1 MKAKTKI
8 ILVLLFC
15 TKSIF
20 CQDERKIDSFHS
32 LYQVHKNEDLQR
44 AEKYARGSVFL
55 SDKNSLDSLALISHY
70 YLAENL
76 YKQRQI
82 KETEKNITITLKLA
96 KRLNNEQYKA
106 LSYLMLAKVNRV
118 NGNYDVSLV
127 NLNKTLSIAKNNNFY
142 NLEHK
147 TLISKSILFRKTKN
161 PQKSKRVLNKI
172 LENNKFKDTTLL
184 VRTYS
189 ALGLLYFK
197 SLNLKDSSALFF
209 KKGIELLEHT
219 NNDYSKAVLYFNYG
233 DLLLQNK
240 KEKEGLHYLKLTEK
254 IAKKNNNYKSLFFV
268 NSSLAIYHHGNENY
282 IKAIEK
288 YIEANEKY
296 GEFVNNTEIA
306 RLYWLLADAL
316 YLNKQSD
323 EAYLYLEKLVYLKD
337 SLFTIEKNKTFEKL
351 QTEYEVAKK
360 NDQIAFLEKEQILE
374 AKQKKLIVGVGGLL
388 LIALILLVF
397 IYRYRV
403 KSQKI
408 IRAQEKELYT
418 KEKTELEQAQKI
430 ERIEGYIAGEEK
442 EKNRIAI
449 ELHDGIGGQ
458 LSGIKHFVSSL
469 PKNQETAVLQKNIS
483 TVSKEVRLLSHT
495 LSSNYS
501 LQQSFKHLLNTL
513 QHQYENHF
521 TIEVSL
527 FPEEAIENIANEQKL
542 FLYRTIQELINNTY
556 KYAKANL
563 VMISI
568 TISEEIVLILEDN
581 GVGFNTESTFNGI
594 GLENIKE
601 RVYNLKGTFVLDS
614 VLERGTSIII
624 EIPNT
629 DA

>member
-1 MKAKTKI
+1 MKI

-15 TKSIF
+15 SQSIC
-20 CQDERKIDSFHS
+20 CQYQRKIDSLHN
-32 LYQVHKNEDLQR
+32 LYQIHKNKDLQR
-44 AEKYARGSVFL
+44 AEKYARESVFL
-55 SDKNSLDSLALISHY
+55 SDKNNQDSLATISHF

-82 KETEKNITITLKLA
+82 KETEKNITTTLKLA

-106 LSYLMLAKVNRV
+106 LSYLMLAKINRV
-118 NGNYDVSLV
+118 NGNYDLSLI
-127 NLNKTLSIAKNNNFY
+127 NLNKTLSIAKKNNLY

-147 TLISKSILFRKTKN
+147 TLISKAILFKRTKN
-161 PQKSKRVLNKI
+161 AKKSKRVLNQI
-172 LENNKFKDTTLL
+172 LKNNRFKDTILL
-184 VRTYS
+184 SSTYN
-189 ALGLLYFK
+189 ALGSLYFK
-197 SLNLKDSSALFF
+197 SFHLKDSSALFL
-209 KKGIELLEHT
+209 KKGIELINHT
-219 NNDYSKAVLYFNYG
+219 DNDYSKTVLYYNYG

-240 KEKEGLHYLKLTEK
+240 KEKEALYYLMLTEK
-254 IAKKNNNYKSLFFV
+254 IAKKNNNFKSLFYV
-268 NSSLAIYHHGNENY
+268 NNALAIYHHGNNNY
-282 IKAIEK
+282 KKAIEK
-288 YIEANEKY
+288 YTEAFEKY
-296 GEFVNNTEIA
+296 GSFVKNPQIA
-306 RLYWLLADAL
+306 HLYWLLADAL
-316 YLNKQSD
+316 YLNKQPD
-323 EAYLYLEKLVYLKD
+323 EAYLYLEKLIYLKD
-337 SLFTIEKNKTFEKL
+337 SLFTTEKNKTFEKL

-374 AKQKKLIVGVGGLL
+374 AKQKKLIIGVGGLL

-408 IRAQEKELYT
+408 IRSQEKELYA

-469 PKNQETAVLQKNIS
+469 PKNNETAVLQKNIS

-501 LQQSFKHLLNTL
+501 LQQSFKNLLKTL

-563 VMISI
+563 VTISI
-568 TISEEIVLILEDN
+568 TISDEIVLILEDN
-581 GVGFNTESTFNGI
+581 GIGFETKNTFNGI

-601 RVYNLKGTFVLDS
+601 RVSTLKGTFVLDS

-629 DA
+629 HA